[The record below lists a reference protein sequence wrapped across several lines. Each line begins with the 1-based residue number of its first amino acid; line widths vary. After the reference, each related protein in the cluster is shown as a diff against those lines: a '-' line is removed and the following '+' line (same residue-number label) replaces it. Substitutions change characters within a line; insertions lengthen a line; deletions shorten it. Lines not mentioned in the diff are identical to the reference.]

1 VDPDHLAGQSRRRLA
16 ANVAVRDSQVGNIDE
31 ARQHSHK
38 MAQRRAAEM
47 ESFRLID
54 SIRESEA
61 RTARRSLLSARSS
74 WLTTMEGHQS
84 KSEQSLREAV
94 RETARECV
102 RKEEL
107 KKRKAAARQAT
118 ELANKRAEEFVFQA
132 KEARKFQDMK
142 TRQEQEWLQRK
153 IDFEDLRLKRQLS
166 NDFERVAEREQ
177 GEARRR
183 AEHERLQEERA
194 ARAKQKE
201 DIKLAE
207 KLKAEV
213 AEEEKLKADAKRR
226 KEKEELRANVA
237 ANKAEELCRH
247 SEQVWIQAQA
257 VAACTEAEVEDM
269 RKRSSMLD
277 AEPSRVVLDRL
288 IKRLERTQARAKH
301 ARELYERNAQAAK
314 SASQGRKLW
323 LSGDL

>member
-1 VDPDHLAGQSRRRLA
+1 MTTTMSMSSSRPFTSASEPSISFSGTLSGSFNYERKTGRLPPVDPDHLAGQSRRRLA
-16 ANVAVRDSQVGNIDE
+16 ANVAVRDSQVVNIDE

-38 MAQRRAAEM
+38 MAQRRSAEM

-153 IDFEDLRLKRQLS
+153 IDFEDLRHKRQLS

-177 GEARRR
+177 GGIPSPNPNLTPTLNPNPNPKLQARRG
-183 AEHERLQEERA
+183 ERQSTSGC
-194 ARAKQKE
+194 
-201 DIKLAE
+201 
-207 KLKAEV
+207 
-213 AEEEKLKADAKRR
+213 RR
-226 KEKEELRANVA
+226 NVLRG
-237 ANKAEELCRH
+237 
-247 SEQVWIQAQA
+247 
-257 VAACTEAEVEDM
+257 
-269 RKRSSMLD
+269 RSRRRI
-277 AEPSRVVLDRL
+277 SR
-288 IKRLERTQARAKH
+288 
-301 ARELYERNAQAAK
+301 
-314 SASQGRKLW
+314 
-323 LSGDL
+323 